1 MIKDIINIS
10 KIESYLH
17 SIIDNNVSEN
27 TFVGTLPSTVQS
39 SWNDMCLIDVGNVIT
54 DLNAYGRG
62 VIHVL
67 LYAKP
72 LSDGSKNVA
81 VMSKLEQALNE
92 VIETQQSQTY
102 QINRRTTYAE
112 YDNERKWH
120 CNIVA
125 LNILIY

>member
-39 SWNDMCLIDVGNVIT
+39 SWNDMCLIDVGNIIT

>member
-1 MIKDIINIS
+1 MDKDIINIS
-10 KIESYLH
+10 KIETYLH
-17 SIIDNNVSEN
+17 SIFDKTISEN
-27 TFVGTLPSTVQS
+27 TFVSPPSVIMS
-39 SWNDMCLIDVGNVIT
+39 SWNDMCVIDVGNAIS
-54 DLNAYGRG
+54 DLDAYGKG
-62 VIHVL
+62 VVHVL

-72 LSDGSKNVA
+72 LADGSKNVA
-81 VMSKLEQALNE
+81 VMSKLEQALND

-112 YDNERKWH
+112 YDTERKWH

>member
-1 MIKDIINIS
+1 MVKDIINIS

-17 SIIDNNVSEN
+17 SIIDNKVSNN

-39 SWNDMCLIDVGNVIT
+39 SWNDMCLIDVGNIIT

-81 VMSKLEQALNE
+81 VMSKLEQALND

-102 QINRRTTYAE
+102 QINRRTTYAG

>member
-1 MIKDIINIS
+1 MVKDIINIS

-17 SIIDNNVSEN
+17 SIIDNKVSNN
-27 TFVGTLPSTVQS
+27 TFVGTLPSTIQS
-39 SWNDMCLIDVGNVIT
+39 SWNDICLIDVGNIIT

-81 VMSKLEQALNE
+81 VMSKLEQALND
-92 VIETQQSQTY
+92 VIDTQQSQTY

-112 YDNERKWH
+112 YDAERKWH
-120 CNIVA
+120 CNVVA